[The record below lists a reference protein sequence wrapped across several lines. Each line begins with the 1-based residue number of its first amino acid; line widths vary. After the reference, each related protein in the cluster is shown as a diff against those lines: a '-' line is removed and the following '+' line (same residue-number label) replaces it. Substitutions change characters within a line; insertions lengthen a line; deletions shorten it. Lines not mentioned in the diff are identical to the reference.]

1 MYKKARCEEVVPGMR
16 AAVSKAC
23 AVLDGTSFVEDL
35 NRDVRASGDEML
47 SSEEGSFMRIWFHRF
62 CTLRGNLAPM
72 VALPIRGNFW
82 SLLGRR
88 MTLLN
93 LSDSQRR
100 VALSWGADFRA
111 ALKVYHSTDP
121 QGAVY
126 FGGRDSAVES
136 SSEKRFRPS

>member
-1 MYKKARCEEVVPGMR
+1 MR

-35 NRDVRASGDEML
+35 GRDVCAGGDGIL
-47 SSEEGSFMRIWFHRF
+47 SSEGGSFMRIWFRL
-62 CTLRGNLAPM
+62 CALRGNLTPM
-72 VALPIRGNFW
+72 VALPIRENFW